1 MQKSTRLKK
10 EIKQLAESPTS
21 GISCWTVGE
30 KIDQLEAC
38 MNVKFTYSYDF
49 RYF

>member
-10 EIKQLAESPTS
+10 EIKQLAESPAC

-30 KIDQLEAC
+30 KLDQLEAC
-38 MNVKFTYSYDF
+38 RKIEFT
-49 RYF
+49 